1 MTQPKNYSLTCYSGP
16 TLDLGIKEEHSIFE
30 HVFKGFYGGHRGNY
44 PMKQLP
50 TLLMLIFLVG
60 IFTTSLEAI
69 GQSGITAEDA
79 CKKALRADKW
89 LEKKPN
95 QTVCYQAVIEG
106 SAYARKMLHRS
117 SFLVDPVLRLYLDVA
132 IAASTLDLDL
142 GSADRKRLQRQQ
154 VRFWKKSKNADLDLL
169 FLEDNSRF
177 PYRFSKVTQKKDR
190 AEIIVHFQ
198 RRLSTDTEPTRSNI
212 TAGRYLLSRPNKTW
226 LIDDFE
232 PVDMKLDINQIGIWL
247 GDYINYARSA
257 YGNDIDPNFI
267 ALASEA
273 GLSHFWL
280 SGEPGQDADFLRRN
294 HGRDWGSVPPLI
306 NSPVADSDPG
316 VFIDLGFFKNTAA
329 VPGSVLEDDPAE
341 RSRYQV
347 VRRND
352 RWFIASFKEIG
363 ATQSEVPSKDEWVFE
378 NSASVT
384 KYLSQ
389 SRTLSRNLKA
399 CEPSE
404 LTLSIPTVP
413 HKKIQL
419 IIQGYQSTLCQFKVM
434 ILGAIGLLCKAPAEA
449 IEAQL
454 AMERSWSEQLQAQRD
469 GPFPLRL
476 TPDKQL
482 AERTGQAM
490 SKSCEV
496 TIDEQPPLE
505 IEKYVSNT
513 LRYIENLVSCAPST
527 YTYTHPMIPGFT
539 GKNVI
544 KGDDQGRC
552 LLQIHMPGDI
562 IMQCAASA
570 RHIELLRNQT
580 ALMLKELQETG
591 AYQFSIEID
600 LGSGVSSSE
609 LSNLMGEECRW

>member
-1 MTQPKNYSLTCYSGP
+1 
-16 TLDLGIKEEHSIFE
+16 
-30 HVFKGFYGGHRGNY
+30 
-44 PMKQLP
+44 
-50 TLLMLIFLVG
+50 MLVFLVG
-60 IFTTSLEAI
+60 MIADPLEAI
-69 GQSGITAEDA
+69 GQSTNTAEDA

-89 LEKKPN
+89 LEQYKN
-95 QTVCYQAVIEG
+95 QTLCYRAVLEG
-106 SAYARKMLHRS
+106 SSYARKMLHRS
-117 SFLVDPVLRLYLDVA
+117 SFLVEPVLRLYLDVA
-132 IAASTLDLDL
+132 IAASTPDLDL
-142 GSADRKRLQRQQ
+142 GSTERKRLQRQQ
-154 VRFWKKSKNADLDLL
+154 ARFWKKSKNADIDLL
-169 FLEDNSRF
+169 FLEDNNGF
-177 PYRFSKVTQKKDR
+177 PYRFSKVTQKQEI

-198 RRLSTDTEPTRSNI
+198 RGLNTDTQSTPSTA
-212 TAGRYLLSRPNKTW
+212 TAGRYMLSRPNKTW

-232 PVDMKLDINQIGIWL
+232 PVDMELETNQIGIWL
-247 GDYINYARSA
+247 GDYVNYARSA

-294 HGRDWGSVPPLI
+294 HGRGWGAVPPALP
-306 NSPVADSDPG
+306 SAGVESDPG
-316 VFIDLGFFKNTAA
+316 VIIELIFKGKSGAS
-329 VPGSVLEDDPAE
+329 GSSLEGDPDEHA
-341 RSRYQV
+341 RYQV
-347 VRRND
+347 VRRSG
-352 RWFIASFKEIG
+352 RWFIASFEEIG
-363 ATQSEVPSKDEWVFE
+363 ATQSEVPSEDQWVFE

-389 SRTLSRNLKA
+389 SQTLSRNLNA

-404 LTLSIPTVP
+404 LTLSVPTTP
-413 HKKIQL
+413 PKKIQF
-419 IIQGYQSTLCQFKVM
+419 IIQGYQGTLCQFKVM
-434 ILGAIGLLCKAPAEA
+434 IVGAIGLLCKAPAEA

-454 AMERSWSEQLQAQRD
+454 AMERSWSEQLQDQRD

-482 AERTGQAM
+482 ADRTGKAM
-490 SKSCEV
+490 SESCEV
-496 TIDEQPPLE
+496 TIDEQPPLD
-505 IEKYVSNT
+505 IEKYVSET
-513 LRYIENLVSCAPST
+513 LLYIENLVSCAPST

-552 LLQIHMPGDI
+552 VIQIHMPGDL
-562 IMQCAASA
+562 IMECAASA

-591 AYQFSIEID
+591 AYEFSIEID

-609 LSNLMGEECRW
+609 LSNLMGEECQW

>member
-1 MTQPKNYSLTCYSGP
+1 MKRLPVVLMFVFIVGMTADP
-16 TLDLGIKEEHSIFE
+16 
-30 HVFKGFYGGHRGNY
+30 
-44 PMKQLP
+44 
-50 TLLMLIFLVG
+50 
-60 IFTTSLEAI
+60 LEAI
-69 GQSGITAEDA
+69 GQSGNTAEDA

-89 LEKKPN
+89 LEEYKN
-95 QTVCYQAVIEG
+95 QTLCYRAVLEG
-106 SAYARKMLHRS
+106 SSYARKMLHRS
-117 SFLVDPVLRLYLDVA
+117 SFLVEPVLRLYLDVA
-132 IAASTLDLDL
+132 IAASTPDLDL
-142 GSADRKRLQRQQ
+142 GSTERKRLQRQQ
-154 VRFWKKSKNADLDLL
+154 ARFWRKSKNADLDLL
-169 FLEDNSRF
+169 FLEDNSGF
-177 PYRFSKVTQKKDR
+177 PYRFSKVTQKQKI
-190 AEIIVHFQ
+190 AEVIVHFQ
-198 RRLSTDTEPTRSNI
+198 KGLSTDTQSTPPTA
-212 TAGRYLLSRPNKTW
+212 TAGRYMLSRPNRSW

-232 PVDMKLDINQIGIWL
+232 PVDMELDINQIGIWL
-247 GDYINYARSA
+247 GDYVNYARSA

-267 ALASEA
+267 ALANKA

-294 HGRDWGSVPPLI
+294 HGRGWGAVPPALP
-306 NSPVADSDPG
+306 SPSAESDPG
-316 VFIDLGFFKNTAA
+316 VFIELIFFKDKSGA
-329 VPGSVLEDDPAE
+329 SSSSLDDDANE
-341 RSRYQV
+341 RARYQV
-347 VRRND
+347 VRRNG
-352 RWFIASFKEIG
+352 RWFIASFEEIG
-363 ATQSEVPSKDEWVFE
+363 ATQGEVPSDDQWVFE
-378 NSASVT
+378 NSGFAA

-389 SRTLSRNLKA
+389 SQTLSANLKA

-404 LTLSIPTVP
+404 LTLSVPTTP
-413 HKKIQL
+413 PKKIQFV
-419 IIQGYQSTLCQFKVM
+419 IQGYKDALCQFKV
-434 ILGAIGLLCKAPAEA
+434 IIVGAIGLLCKAPAEA
-449 IEAQL
+449 IEALL
-454 AMERSWSEQLQAQRD
+454 AMERYWADQLQAQRD

-482 AERTGQAM
+482 ADRAGKAM
-490 SKSCEV
+490 SESCEV
-496 TIDEQPPLE
+496 TIDEQPPLD
-505 IEKYVSNT
+505 IEKYVSDT